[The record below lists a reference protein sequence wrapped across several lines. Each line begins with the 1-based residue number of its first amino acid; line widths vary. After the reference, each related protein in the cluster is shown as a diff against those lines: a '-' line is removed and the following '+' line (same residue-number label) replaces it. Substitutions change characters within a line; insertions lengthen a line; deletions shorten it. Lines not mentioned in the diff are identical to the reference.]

1 MMQSDPQDIFEAAQL
16 HEGEQEIQEEHE
28 ETK

>member
-1 MMQSDPQDIFEAAQL
+1 MQSEPQDTFEAAQL
-16 HEGEQEIQEEHE
+16 QEAEQEIQEEHE